1 MKNTGLLL
9 AFVFF
14 VSGLTAQSG
23 WTREP
28 GQGYVKA
35 GVQGFASDQYYN
47 LAGDLLT
54 TSQFRQQAVSLYG
67 EYGIGKRL
75 TVIAAFPLLKV
86 NSFETTEAVAGI
98 GDLRAELKYAIL
110 KGSFPVA
117 LSVAP
122 ELPTGS
128 RNNYSQNKTTS
139 FERINLPT
147 GDGELNVW
155 TTLAAS
161 HSFYPFPAYVS
172 VYGSF
177 NYRTGFNGSA
187 FRNQV
192 KAGAEI
198 GYQIKG
204 KLWVNGRL
212 GAQKTLGQPG
222 TPVDFIRGDGTEYTS
237 LGFGAAYSITKKLS
251 LTLEYQNY
259 LDLIFARKN
268 LYTGHIF
275 SAGIS
280 YEWKRAE

>member
-1 MKNTGLLL
+1 MKNVGFFL
-9 AFVFF
+9 AYWFL
-14 VSGLTAQSG
+14 VSGLSAQSG

-35 GVQGFASDQYYN
+35 SALVFGSDQYYN
-47 LAGDLLT
+47 LAGEALT
-54 TSQFRQQAVSLYG
+54 TSQFRQQAVQFYG
-67 EYGIGKRL
+67 EYGLTKRL
-75 TVIAAFPLLKV
+75 TFITSLPMLKV

-98 GDLRAELKYAIL
+98 GDLHAELKYALL

-117 LSVAP
+117 LSIAP

-128 RNNYSQNKTTS
+128 WNNYAQNKMTS

-147 GDGELNVW
+147 GDGELNIWSTV
-155 TTLAAS
+155 AAS

-172 VYGSF
+172 VYGAF
-177 NYRTGFNGSA
+177 NYRTGFSGND

-192 KAGAEI
+192 KTGVEI

-212 GAQKTLGQPG
+212 AAQKTLGQPG
-222 TPVDFIRGDGTEYTS
+222 APIDFIRGDGTEYTS
-237 LGFGAAYSITKKLS
+237 LGLGAAYSISSKMSVTF
-251 LTLEYQNY
+251 EYQNY
-259 LDLIFARKN
+259 TDLIFARKN
-268 LYTGHIF
+268 LYSGNVI

-280 YEWKRAE
+280 YEWKKEE